1 VRCVLG
7 RALDV
12 PQAAVRSGRGR
23 SPVVGPVGRRA
34 AARTADGWAGEAFQA
49 RDRRA
54 TSGHERPD
62 RSGQQQ
68 SPSIDLGT
76 LRLDAAIMF
85 GPPAA
90 AAVLVGWRRATGR
103 AADAMA
109 YWDLVAALTTPPDMT
124 QWLSVAH
131 DHGRVDLDA
140 ATLTTGA
147 TRSCAPRSTSSDA
160 INSTPKPLRGP
171 QVLCMATAT
180 FTPPDQQR
188 EGQRRRKTRTH
199 QENSQP
205 ASKARTSRSRG
216 RCWSSA
222 SSSRTVVHSP

>member
-1 VRCVLG
+1 VIYEHPLAYLLG
-7 RALDV
+7 LEGVALMCGFIGEYDRGFVEARPGEMRPRPWPRRA
-12 PQAAVRSGRGR
+12 PSSGSQRSRAVTSGR
-23 SPVVGPVGRRA
+23 PVGRRA
-34 AARTADGWAGEAFQA
+34 AARTADGWAEEAFQA

-76 LRLDAAIMF
+76 LRFDAAINF

-90 AAVLVGWRRATGR
+90 AEVLVGWRRATGR

-140 ATLTTGA
+140 ATLNNRRDTFL
-147 TRSCAPRSTSSDA
+147 RSA
-160 INSTPKPLRGP
+160 L
-171 QVLCMATAT
+171 
-180 FTPPDQQR
+180 DQL
-188 EGQRRRKTRTH
+188 
-199 QENSQP
+199 
-205 ASKARTSRSRG
+205 
-216 RCWSSA
+216 
-222 SSSRTVVHSP
+222 